1 MRAKGVIAGL
11 VVLAIGLAYIAGYW
25 PEHRRRVAL
34 EADAAALR
42 ERLADS
48 EARVRMGRL
57 LGEIL
62 NIREAVVS
70 LNYGN
75 AQQLSSTFF
84 DGVRAE
90 ASITPVA
97 AFKTAL
103 ETVLQVRDQVTAAL
117 ARGDQ
122 AAVEPLHRSELQL
135 REVLGYPIS
144 GPS

>member
-1 MRAKGVIAGL
+1 MHARRVIAGL
-11 VVLAIGLAYIAGYW
+11 VALAIGLAYIAGYW
-25 PEHRRRVAL
+25 PEHQRRVAH

-62 NIREAVVS
+62 TIREAVVS

-90 ASITPVA
+90 ASLTPVA

-103 ETVLQVRDQVTAAL
+103 EAILQSRDQVTAAL

-122 AAVEPLHRSELQL
+122 AAVEPLRRAELQL
-135 REVLGYPIS
+135 REALGYPIS
-144 GPS
+144 GPP